1 MSNIKIRNLDGASDP
16 QIVSGNYIP
25 VALNTDEGQP
35 QLTKKA
41 TFGQVVSGGITGYE
55 GNIYSGNF
63 TGLSVTGC
71 DALHECMVGANSDL
85 ELQNGMIHISAGAV
99 TSDTL
104 APGAVTST
112 ALAPGAVDSTAL
124 APGAVDGSTLPISP
138 GGGLEFDDNGDLR
151 VAVSAES
158 FNFVLYVN
166 KDDGIPYSDIDSSDS
181 QGFSIFTELNDRF
194 IHFSDAVNWL
204 VNNIGSSRGKSC
216 IVLETDCD
224 SSPLQLPSYLQEI
237 EVWGN
242 KSAFTRQYDS
252 NAANPTSSETRKTI
266 EVSSSGQFNNIPL
279 WIESN
284 CLFFLVKLKIHSS
297 SNSAGLFRCLGSR
310 VDLVG
315 VRVIQEVDDG
325 NGYIA
330 IESTNKGFIRIRP
343 FAASWRTGLDKQDP
357 FFRNKKLA
365 ALELEKITTSII
377 FAISSASRISII
389 EYDYRAYDSTDNY
402 TWNARIHL
410 VDAPTSQTVLN
421 IENFSIFE
429 SNGAGFT
436 RSMGVSYSPPTIL
449 EAKIFNS
456 LNAGLTQLP
465 DTPAPA
471 SESSNY
477 PTGSLNGTVNVDYA
491 MGTPFTQNALYQID
505 SYDA

>member
-41 TFGQVVSGGITGYE
+41 TFGQVVSGGVTGYQ
-55 GNIYSGNF
+55 GDIYSGNF

-124 APGAVDGSTLPISP
+124 APGAVDSTTLPISP
-138 GGGLEFDDNGDLR
+138 GGGLEFDSNGDLR
-151 VAVSAES
+151 IATTAES

-166 KDDGIPYSDIDSSDS
+166 KDDGIPYSNIDSSDS
-181 QGFSIFTELNDRF
+181 QVFSIFTELNDRF
-194 IHFSDAVNWL
+194 ITFSDAVNWII
-204 VNNIGSSRGKSC
+204 NNIGSSRGKSC
-216 IVLETDCD
+216 IVLETDCT
-224 SSPLQLPSYLQEI
+224 STPIQSPSYLQEV

-242 KSAFTRQYDS
+242 KSAFTKYYDS

-279 WIESN
+279 WFGSN
-284 CLFFLVKLKIHSS
+284 FLFYLIKLKINSNNKTSS
-297 SNSAGLFRCLGSR
+297 LFRCLGST

-315 VRVIQEVDDG
+315 VRVIQEVDSGDA
-325 NGYIA
+325 YMA
-330 IESTNKGFIRIRP
+330 IESTDKGFIRIRP
-343 FAASWRTGLDKQDP
+343 FVANWRTGLDKQDP
-357 FFRNKKLA
+357 FYRNKRLA
-365 ALELEKITTSII
+365 ALELEKIATSII
-377 FAISSASRISII
+377 FSISSASRISIV
-389 EYDYRAYDSTDNY
+389 EYDYRAYDPNNDYS
-402 TWNARIHL
+402 WNARVHL

-421 IENFSIFE
+421 VENFSISE

-436 RSMGVSYSPPTIL
+436 RSTGLSYSPTTIL
-449 EAKIFNS
+449 AAKIFNS
-456 LNAGLTQLP
+456 ISADSTQLP
-465 DTPAPA
+465 DTPATPNQ
-471 SESSNY
+471 SSNY
-477 PTGSLNGTVNVDYA
+477 PAGNTVGTLNVDYA
-491 MGTPFTQNALYQID
+491 IGTAFAQNALYQID